1 MSSIGHKIQ
10 KVRKESKRY
19 KKYEKSPYRRK
30 DINMKALQEAL
41 EKLRQTGSIGL
52 EDFKKL
58 KMRDVERLTEEIK
71 QWCLYGNG
79 KPEELGMKHV
89 EH

>member
-1 MSSIGHKIQ
+1 
-10 KVRKESKRY
+10 V
-19 KKYEKSPYRRK
+19 
-30 DINMKALQEAL
+30 KALQEAL

-52 EDFKKL
+52 EDFKNL
-58 KMRDVERLTEEIK
+58 KMKDLEHFIKEIK

-79 KPEELGMKHV
+79 KAEKLGKKHK

>member
-1 MSSIGHKIQ
+1 MG
-10 KVRKESKRY
+10 
-19 KKYEKSPYRRK
+19 
-30 DINMKALQEAL
+30 ALQETL

-52 EDFKKL
+52 EDFKIL
-58 KMRDVERLTEEIK
+58 KMKDLEHLTEEIK

-79 KPEELGMKHV
+79 KAGKLGKKHK

>member
-1 MSSIGHKIQ
+1 MLEDLPKLQLKNSISTRKGFKMSGL
-10 KVRKESKRY
+10 KEA
-19 KKYEKSPYRRK
+19 
-30 DINMKALQEAL
+30 I

-52 EDFKKL
+52 EDFRNL
-58 KMRDVERLTEEIK
+58 KMKDVEHLTEEIK

-79 KPEELGMKHV
+79 KPEKLGKKHK

>member
-1 MSSIGHKIQ
+1 
-10 KVRKESKRY
+10 
-19 KKYEKSPYRRK
+19 
-30 DINMKALQEAL
+30 MKALQETL

-52 EDFKKL
+52 EDLKNL
-58 KMRDVERLTEEIK
+58 KMKDLEQLSEEIK

-79 KPEELGMKHV
+79 KSEQLGKKHK

>member
-1 MSSIGHKIQ
+1 
-10 KVRKESKRY
+10 
-19 KKYEKSPYRRK
+19 
-30 DINMKALQEAL
+30 MKALQETL

-52 EDFKKL
+52 EDFKSL
-58 KMRDVERLTEEIK
+58 KMKDVEHLTEEIK

-79 KPEELGMKHV
+79 KSEKLGKKHK

>member
-1 MSSIGHKIQ
+1 
-10 KVRKESKRY
+10 
-19 KKYEKSPYRRK
+19 
-30 DINMKALQEAL
+30 MKALQEAL

-52 EDFKKL
+52 EDFKNL
-58 KMRDVERLTEEIK
+58 KMKDLEHLTEEIK

-79 KPEELGMKHV
+79 KAEKFGKKHK

>member
-1 MSSIGHKIQ
+1 
-10 KVRKESKRY
+10 
-19 KKYEKSPYRRK
+19 
-30 DINMKALQEAL
+30 MKALQETL

-52 EDFKKL
+52 EDFKNL
-58 KMRDVERLTEEIK
+58 KMKDLEHLTEEIK

-79 KPEELGMKHV
+79 KAEKLGKKHK